1 MCSATSLAELISIR
15 DGLSNV
21 IFPMVPVVSARMT
34 TCVI

>member
-21 IFPMVPVVSARMT
+21 IFPMVVSARMT